1 MNTETE
7 NPKDTPVE
15 TEAAVTASPL
25 AGTPEILVPALKR
38 RGFEKLTP
46 VQLAI
51 ANADD
56 GRRDLRISSQTGSG
70 KTVAIGFSMIQ
81 EVVTDKR
88 ERVGPTTLV
97 IAPTR
102 ELAMQVKEELSWLFA
117 DLPGVDCEVVT
128 GGTPIDRERQR
139 LRRKPSVLVGTPGR
153 LLDHLRRGA
162 VDISSV
168 KQLVLDEADQMLD
181 LGFKDELDGI
191 LQCLPEERR
200 THLVSATFPP
210 AVLQLANRFQNQPI
224 MVEGTTP
231 GEAHDDIEHIACR
244 IGDRE
249 HYQAVVNMLLMAGND
264 RTLVFVRTR
273 EETTRM
279 AEKLAGDGFAAA
291 AINGDLAQA
300 QRTRTLAAFR
310 SGRTRTLIAT
320 DVAARGL
327 DIPAVTMVIHV
338 EQPMDSSTYVHRSGR
353 TGRAG
358 QKGQSV
364 LLVPKSRAQRTT
376 RMFRMLRLEPR
387 WTWAPNAEL
396 INKKQLERAEED
408 ATTMLTAAPAATA
421 ANRASAANLLRER
434 DPIEV
439 VAALLTK
446 TMTKMRAPFDMV
458 QPKGNYDDGP
468 RIPRNDSPSPHTAT
482 PRDNYAQRSGNRQAD
497 SGPRADSSPRREF
510 TPHHEAMPARN
521 FQKLPPEQRGTPGSA
536 PSWQRPNQGNARPV
550 EAGFTRFRIN
560 WGPRDGA
567 NPRRIMAHICRRG
580 EVESSLIGSISM
592 DGNATTFEV
601 QNSIADDFAKRVQR
615 RDRRDP
621 HLIIHRE
628 TFNRPQSSSG
638 HARYQES
645 SRGGGN
651 FHGGGAGGYRG
662 AMRTKQSR

>member
-1 MNTETE
+1 MDTETE
-7 NPKDTPVE
+7 KSQDTPVE
-15 TEAAVTASPL
+15 TEVTVTASPF
-25 AGTPEILVPALKR
+25 AGTPDILVPALKR

-56 GRRDLRISSQTGSG
+56 GLRDLRISSQTGSG
-70 KTVAIGFSMIQ
+70 KTVAIGFSMVK

-88 ERVGPTTLV
+88 DRVGPTTLV

-102 ELAMQVKEELSWLFA
+102 ELAMQVKEELNWLFA
-117 DLPGVDCEVVT
+117 DLAGVDCEVVT
-128 GGTPIDRERQR
+128 GGTAIDRERMR

-191 LQCLPEERR
+191 LECLPEERR

-224 MVEGTTP
+224 MVEGTAP
-231 GEAHDDIEHIACR
+231 GEAHNDIEHIACR

-249 HYQAVVNMLLMAGND
+249 HYQAVVNMLLMAGNE

-338 EQPMDSSTYVHRSGR
+338 ELPMDSSTYVHRSGR

-376 RMFRMLRLEPR
+376 RMFRMLRLDPR

-396 INKKQLERAEED
+396 INKKQLERAEAE
-408 ATTMLTAAPAATA
+408 ALTMLTAAPAATA
-421 ANRASAANLLRER
+421 ANRTSAANLLRER

-446 TMTKMRAPFDMV
+446 TMTKMRAPFEMAV
-458 QPKGNYDDGP
+458 PKGNYDDGP
-468 RIPRNDSPSPHTAT
+468 RNQRTDSPNPRNAA
-482 PRDNYAQRSGNRQAD
+482 PRDKFVPRHESTRHDN
-497 SGPRADSSPRREF
+497 GPRRDF
-510 TPHHEAMPARN
+510 TPQRESTPARS
-521 FQKLPPEQRGTPGSA
+521 FQKLPADQRGTPGSA
-536 PSWQRPNQGNARPV
+536 PSWQRPNQGDARPV

-601 QNSIADDFAKRVQR
+601 QNSVADDFAKRVQR

-628 TFNRPQSSSG
+628 TFNRPQNRATYSG
-638 HARYQES
+638 HHGGN
-645 SRGGGN
+645 RGGGN
-651 FHGGGAGGYRG
+651 FHGGGNFRGAGAGGYRG